1 MTENRASGNNNAE
14 NKIHS
19 EFGDDYEIEL
29 SKQQNIVLCIWLE
42 LRNYFFSAKWKK
54 IRCLIMQITACNK

>member
-29 SKQQNIVLCIWLE
+29 SKQQNIVLCI
-42 LRNYFFSAKWKK
+42 
-54 IRCLIMQITACNK
+54 